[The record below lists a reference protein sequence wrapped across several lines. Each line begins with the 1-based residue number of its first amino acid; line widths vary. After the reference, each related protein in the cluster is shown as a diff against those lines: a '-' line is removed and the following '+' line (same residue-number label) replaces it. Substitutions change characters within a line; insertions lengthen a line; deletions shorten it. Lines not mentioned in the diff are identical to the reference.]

1 MKTGSVAGDP
11 EEDRIGID
19 DVAGGGRETPRLR
32 VGVLA
37 SIAHRVPP
45 RDYGPWEQVASTL
58 AEGLAALGHDV
69 TLFATAD
76 SRTAA
81 RLHAEAPHG
90 YEEEPG
96 YDVKVYEALH
106 IAAAFERADGFDVLS
121 NQFDFLPLTYS
132 RLVSTPVVTTI
143 HGFSSSAILPVFRAY
158 DDVAHYVA
166 ISDADRHPDLTYDA
180 TIHHGI
186 DLAPFTFRDRPGE
199 HLLFLGRIHPDKGTH
214 RAIEVARRAGLPLV
228 IAGIVQD
235 RDYFRELVEPHLDT
249 AGVTYLGPV
258 GPAERDAL
266 LGGALALLHLIGF
279 AEPFGLSVVES
290 LATGTPVIA
299 HPLGSMPEIVRSGRT
314 GFLVDD
320 VDAAVEAVGRVGT
333 LSRRQCRDDVEDR
346 FTAAR
351 MVADYA
357 ELFAAVAGGP
367 SAVSRSTRSGMSTKA
382 NRTDASLAP

>member
-1 MKTGSVAGDP
+1 
-11 EEDRIGID
+11 
-19 DVAGGGRETPRLR
+19 
-32 VGVLA
+32 
-37 SIAHRVPP
+37 
-45 RDYGPWEQVASTL
+45 VASTI
-58 AEGLAALGHDV
+58 AEGLVALGHDV

-76 SRTAA
+76 SVTAG
-81 RLHAEAPHG
+81 RLHAEAPRG
-90 YEEEPG
+90 YEEDRG
-96 YDVKVYEALH
+96 YDVKVYEGLH
-106 IAAAFERADGFDVLS
+106 IAAAFERAGEFDVLS

-132 RLVSTPVVTTI
+132 RLVSTPIVTTV
-143 HGFSSSAILPVFRAY
+143 HGFSSEAILPVYRAY

-186 DLAPFTFRDRPGE
+186 DLTPFTFRDSAGDY
-199 HLLFLGRIHPDKGTH
+199 LLFLGRIHPDKGTH
-214 RAIEVARRAGLPLV
+214 RAIEVARKAGLPLV

-235 RDYFRELVEPHLDT
+235 ERYFAELVAPHLGAPD
-249 AGVTYLGPV
+249 VRYVGPV

-299 HPLGSMPEIVRSGRT
+299 HPLGSMPEIIRPGRT
-314 GFLVDD
+314 GFLVDS
-320 VDAAVEAVGRVGT
+320 VAGAVEAVGRVGS
-333 LSRRQCRDDVEDR
+333 LSRRHCRDDVENR

-357 ELFAAVAGGP
+357 ELFARIAAGGP
-367 SAVSRSTRSGMSTKA
+367 PAVSRSTSNGTSTTA

>member
-1 MKTGSVAGDP
+1 MC
-11 EEDRIGID
+11 
-19 DVAGGGRETPRLR
+19 GGRQGTSRLR
-32 VGVLA
+32 IGVLA
-37 SIAHRVPP
+37 SIAHRTPP

-58 AEGLAALGHDV
+58 AEGLVALGHDV

-81 RLHAEAPHG
+81 RLHAEAPRG
-90 YEEEPG
+90 YEEDPGG
-96 YDVKVYEALH
+96 YDVKVYEGLH
-106 IAAAFERADGFDVLS
+106 IAAAFERADEFDLLS

-143 HGFSSSAILPVFRAY
+143 HGFSSERIVPVYRAY
-158 DDVAHYVA
+158 DDIGHYVA

-186 DLAPFTFRDRPGE
+186 DLSPFTFQDQPGGY
-199 HLLFLGRIHPDKGTH
+199 LLFLGRIHPDKGTD

-235 RDYFRELVEPHLDT
+235 EGYFTELVEPHL
-249 AGVTYLGPV
+249 AAPGISYVGPA

-299 HPLGSMPEIVRSGRT
+299 YPLGSMREIIRSGRT

-320 VDAAVEAVGRVGT
+320 VDGAVEAVGRVDA
-333 LSRRQCRDDVEDR
+333 LSRRHCRDDVEER

-357 ELFAAVAGGP
+357 ELFAAVAEGGP
-367 SAVSRSTRSGMSTKA
+367 SASSRSTRSGMSTKA

>member
-1 MKTGSVAGDP
+1 MSDTDGA
-11 EEDRIGID
+11 
-19 DVAGGGRETPRLR
+19 RLR
-32 VGVLA
+32 IGVLA
-37 SIAHRVPP
+37 SIAHRTPP
-45 RDYGPWEQVASTL
+45 RGYGPWEQVASTL
-58 AEGLAALGHDV
+58 AEGLVALGHEV

-81 RLHAEAPHG
+81 RLHAEAPRG
-90 YEEEPG
+90 YEEDPG
-96 YDVKVYEALH
+96 VDAKVYESLH
-106 IAAAFERADGFDVLS
+106 IAAAFERAGEFDVLS

-143 HGFSSSAILPVFRAY
+143 HGFSSERIVPVYRAY
-158 DDVAHYVA
+158 DDIAHYVA

-186 DLAPFTFRDRPGE
+186 DLSPFTFRDHPGDY
-199 HLLFLGRIHPDKGTH
+199 LLFLGRIHPDKGTH
-214 RAIEVARRAGLPLV
+214 QAIEVARRAGLPLL
-228 IAGIVQD
+228 IAGIIQD
-235 RDYFRELVEPHLDT
+235 EAYFHERVEPHLAAPD
-249 AGVTYLGPV
+249 VSYVGPV
-258 GPAERDAL
+258 GPAERDGL

-299 HPLGSMPEIVRSGRT
+299 YPLGSMPEIIRPGHT

-320 VDAAVEAVGRVGT
+320 VAGAVEAVGRVAS
-333 LSRRQCRDDVEDR
+333 LSRRHCRDDVEER

-357 ELFAAVAGGP
+357 GLFAAVASGGP
-367 SAVSRSTRSGMSTKA
+367 SAMSRSTSSATSTKA

>member
-1 MKTGSVAGDP
+1 MRATPEQDRTGIDVDRDAQATGS
-11 EEDRIGID
+11 
-19 DVAGGGRETPRLR
+19 LR

-37 SIAHRVPP
+37 SIAHRTPP
-45 RDYGPWEQVASTL
+45 RGYGPWEQVASTL
-58 AEGLAALGHDV
+58 AEGLVALGHDV

-76 SRTAA
+76 SVTTG
-81 RLHAEAPHG
+81 RLHSEAPHG
-90 YEEEPG
+90 YEEGRG
-96 YDVKVYEALH
+96 YDVKVYEGLH
-106 IAAAFERADGFDVLS
+106 IAAAFERAGEFDVLS

-143 HGFSSSAILPVFRAY
+143 HGFSSERIVPVYRAY
-158 DDVAHYVA
+158 DDIGHYVA
-166 ISDADRHPDLTYDA
+166 ISDADRHRDLTYDA
-180 TIHHGI
+180 TIYHGI
-186 DLAPFTFRDRPGE
+186 DLAPFTFRDRPGD

-214 RAIEVARRAGLPLV
+214 RAVEVARRAGLPLV

-235 RDYFRELVEPHLDT
+235 REYFDTLVRPHLDT
-249 AGVTYLGPV
+249 ADISYVGPV

-299 HPLGSMPEIVRSGRT
+299 YPLGSMPEIIRPGRT

-320 VDAAVEAVGRVGT
+320 VAGAVEAVGRVGR
-333 LSRRQCRDDVEDR
+333 LSRRHCRDDVEQR

-357 ELFAAVAGGP
+357 ELFARIASGGP
-367 SAVSRSTRSGMSTKA
+367 SAVSRSRSSGTSTTA